1 MQSRGQLT
9 QPGIGIFI
17 VSIIAAVTLC
27 TVIAGASAAETGTA
41 EAQIAI
47 SEIRIDPEIFM
58 QDDTG
63 TLKVTITNSGSQSV
77 SIDRVELLSDS
88 LRVLNYQT
96 YDKVGVLGAGN
107 SLEFTFMLDARVE
120 DGTYFPIFYVD
131 FSNAGSMRYPIPIRV
146 DDATVMVSIV
156 KAPPSFSPGE
166 KEEIILSLGN
176 SRDNDVTSVTVVP
189 GGEGIRSTQSAIFVG
204 TLKPDEEKK
213 VTIEITAEQPT
224 ELLFDV
230 SWRNGPNVHYTTLAL
245 PVKMGDR
252 KVAAELVVNSIEV
265 TSGAGYTTIKGDV
278 TNAGLKDAKSVT
290 VTITSPAR
298 PVDPNPVYV
307 IGALEPDDFSSFEVT
322 CTVQG
327 NSTIP
332 LVIEYRD
339 EDGNSFSETL
349 DINLR
354 NSAAVTEA
362 SVGTGGFQ
370 QAPGGGNPR
379 AGGFGTF
386 GSGIS
391 KVPVMEI
398 SLIIIGCLAG
408 IFAWRKGYLNRI
420 RDRFRK

>member
-1 MQSRGQLT
+1 MQTRRQLP
-9 QPGIGIFI
+9 QPGIGIFL
-17 VSIIAAVTLC
+17 VSIITAATLC
-27 TVIAGASAAETGTA
+27 TLIAGASAAETGTA

-47 SEIRIDPEIFM
+47 SAIRIDPEIFM

-63 TLKVTITNSGSQSV
+63 TLKVTITNSGSQPV
-77 SIDRVELLSDS
+77 AIDRVELLSDS

-107 SLEFTFMLDARVE
+107 SLEFTFMLDAGVE

-131 FSNAGSMRYPIPIRV
+131 FTNAGSMRYPVPIRV
-146 DDATVMVSIV
+146 DDATVMVSVV

-166 KEEIILSLGN
+166 KEEITLSVGN
-176 SRDNDVTSVTVVP
+176 SRENDVTSVTIVP
-189 GGEGIRSTQSAIFVG
+189 GGEGIQSTQSAIFVG
-204 TLKPDEEKK
+204 TLQPDEEKK
-213 VTIEITAEQPT
+213 VTFEVNAEQQT

-230 SWRNGPNVHYTTLAL
+230 SWRNGPNVHHTTLAL
-245 PVKMGDR
+245 PVVMGDR

-265 TSGAGYTTIKGDV
+265 TSGAAYTTIKGDV

-290 VTITSPAR
+290 VTTTSPAR

-322 CTVQG
+322 CTIQG
-327 NSTIP
+327 NATIP

-339 EDGNSFSETL
+339 EDGNSFSETVN
-349 DINLR
+349 INPR
-354 NSAAVTEA
+354 NSAAVSQA
-362 SVGTGGFQ
+362 SAGTGGLQ
-370 QAPGGGNPR
+370 QPPGGGNPR

-391 KVPVMEI
+391 KIPVMEI
-398 SLIIIGCLAG
+398 SLIIIGCVAG
-408 IFAWRKGYLNRI
+408 IFAWKKGYLNRI